1 MTAKEGLDFEVSWLC
16 DIYGKPAVEAAIKR
30 QKGKRG
36 RRTIYDHDRMAS
48 FYRQDARDWL
58 DGRDPME
65 LRKNNSIARGFA
77 RANPEGM
84 TTEDSITSRIVRN
97 LKRNRYQLM
106 LHVAITIAQNEYPY
120 STYLTTLA
128 TLADLQEDE
137 SRPYYLECLEHAKA
151 LVDWMPADFSESTTF
166 AQIRMQPEQALGGV
180 PKPKGYYVV
189 GDMWSKVTS

>member
-1 MTAKEGLDFEVSWLC
+1 MTAKEGLDFEVSRLC

-30 QKGKRG
+30 HKGKRG

-65 LRKNNSIARGFA
+65 LRKSNSIAMRFA

-84 TTEDSITSRIVRN
+84 TTENSITSRIVRN
-97 LKRNRYQLM
+97 LKRNRHQIM
-106 LHVAITIAQNEYPY
+106 LHVAITMAQNEYPY
-120 STYLTTLA
+120 LTYLTTLA
-128 TLADLQEDE
+128 TLADLKEYE
-137 SRPYYLECLEHAKA
+137 ARPYYLECLEHAKA
-151 LVDWMPADFSESTTF
+151 LVRCMHADFSENTTF
-166 AQIRMQPEQALGGV
+166 AQIRMRPEQALGGM
-180 PKPKGYYVV
+180 PKPKGHYVV